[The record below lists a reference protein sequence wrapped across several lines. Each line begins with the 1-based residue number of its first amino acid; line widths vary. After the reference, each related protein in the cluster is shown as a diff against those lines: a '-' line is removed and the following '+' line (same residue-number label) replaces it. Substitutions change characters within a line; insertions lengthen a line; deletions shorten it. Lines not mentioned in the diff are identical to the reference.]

1 MRIHWEGRIAVVLLA
16 LLCTTACGSVYAQ
29 GRRTYPTYPSQRGGI
44 YRSGGYNDPAYS
56 RGYDDGYRQGLYAAR
71 DGDRPDVRREGQ
83 YRDGDRGYNP
93 RYGSRNQWRQVYRDG
108 FAAGYDQGYRN
119 ASYQSRRYPR
129 RY

>member
-1 MRIHWEGRIAVVLLA
+1 MRMHWGGRIAVVLLA
-16 LLCTTACGSVYAQ
+16 LLCTAACGSVYAQ

-56 RGYDDGYRQGLYAAR
+56 RGYDDGYRQDSMRHVTATATTCAAK
-71 DGDRPDVRREGQ
+71 GN
-83 YRDGDRGYNP
+83 RDGDRGYDR

-108 FAAGYDQGYRN
+108 FAAGCDEGYRN